1 MPIFMMLAVPA
12 SLYLCAA
19 STQPG
24 QPAAS
29 ERTTATATAGMP
41 LRETVYQRCACK
53 MQLTPRLSGPT
64 VPVALSAQAPRPLRG
79 AKTRINHAR
88 PVKLADRS
96 TGRVCA
102 RGSVDHIK
110 RISEAGYQCEG
121 VGKGIVSSLEGPQRA
136 PQSFLNSFPA
146 HGALMV
152 FIGQETARQAVFPNR
167 AMVENLKRL
176 RVAGI
181 LPPFKKGIAARKC
194 SIEVAGIFPL

>member
-24 QPAAS
+24 QPAPS
-29 ERTTATATAGMP
+29 ERTTATAGMP

-121 VGKGIVSSLEGPQRA
+121 SAKAPHPAWKGLSGLHRAFKPLSLPTAHSWCSSAKRRPDRRF
-136 PQSFLNSFPA
+136 SR
-146 HGALMV
+146 
-152 FIGQETARQAVFPNR
+152 IGRW
-167 AMVENLKRL
+167 
-176 RVAGI
+176 
-181 LPPFKKGIAARKC
+181 
-194 SIEVAGIFPL
+194 